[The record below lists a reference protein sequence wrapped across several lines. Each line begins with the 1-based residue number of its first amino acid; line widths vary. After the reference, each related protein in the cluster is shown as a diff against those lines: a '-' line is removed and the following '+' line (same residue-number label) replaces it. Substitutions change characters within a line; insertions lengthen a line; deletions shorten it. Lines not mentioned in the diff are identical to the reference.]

1 MLFVAKGWIWTND
14 LWLMRPASYQTA
26 PPRNIVISICL
37 RLNLCLLKKTR
48 FKESNQLIILNFL
61 LLRYESLNKQTHNKT
76 LINITNF
83 FKICIF
89 SGEGGS
95 RTPEPHYWSGSFQDF
110 WNKPLCHLS
119 NCMKLFSK
127 NLYFSAI
134 WPNEYHCNSEVWPH
148 WMALL
153 AGPPGFEP
161 G

>member
-89 SGEGGS
+89 SGGGWI
-95 RTPEPHYWSGSFQDF
+95 RTNGPITGAEVFKTSGINHSPTPPIVWSYFQRTYISVPFDPMSITVTLRCDHIGWHF
-110 WNKPLCHLS
+110 
-119 NCMKLFSK
+119 
-127 NLYFSAI
+127 
-134 WPNEYHCNSEVWPH
+134 
-148 WMALL
+148 L